1 MRVITL
7 AGSPRFPSRSSALL
21 EYAREKLNALDV
33 EVCHWN
39 LHNFEPEDL
48 LYARFDSPALKT
60 LIEQLN
66 GADGLIVAT
75 PIYKA
80 SFSGALKTLLDL
92 LPERALDG
100 KVVLPLATGGTV
112 AHLLA
117 VDYALKPVLNALKAQ
132 EILHGVFADDSQVI
146 DYQHKPTLRLT
157 CKPASIMLWKRSG
170 MPCIAGISRPRRLVS
185 LKESHMFKTLT
196 RIGLAGLMALTSL
209 AHAAETAPESLRIGY
224 QKGSVSMV
232 LAKSHQLLEKRF
244 PDTKFS
250 WVEFPAGPQMLEA
263 LNVGSIDLGSTGDI
277 PPIFAQA
284 AGADLLYV
292 GVEPPKP
299 KAEVILVP
307 ENSDIKSVADLKGHK
322 VAFQK
327 GSSSHNLLLRALQE
341 AGLKFTDIQPVYLT
355 PADARAA
362 FQQKN
367 VDAWAIWDP
376 YYSAALLQ
384 GGVRVL
390 KDGTTLKQT
399 GSFYLAARPYAE
411 KNGAFIQGVLDTFTQ
426 ADALTQSQRQESIAL
441 LAKTMGLPEPVIASY
456 LNHRP
461 PTTITPVD
469 AHVAALQ
476 QQTADL
482 FYQNRLVPKQVT
494 IRERIWQPAGKEGA
508 KS

>member
-1 MRVITL
+1 M
-7 AGSPRFPSRSSALL
+7 
-21 EYAREKLNALDV
+21 
-33 EVCHWN
+33 
-39 LHNFEPEDL
+39 
-48 LYARFDSPALKT
+48 
-60 LIEQLN
+60 
-66 GADGLIVAT
+66 
-75 PIYKA
+75 
-80 SFSGALKTLLDL
+80 
-92 LPERALDG
+92 
-100 KVVLPLATGGTV
+100 
-112 AHLLA
+112 
-117 VDYALKPVLNALKAQ
+117 
-132 EILHGVFADDSQVI
+132 
-146 DYQHKPTLRLT
+146 LR
-157 CKPASIMLWKRSG
+157 
-170 MPCIAGISRPRRLVS
+170 
-185 LKESHMFKTLT
+185 TLT
-196 RIGLAGLMALTSL
+196 HLGLAGLMAFSSL
-209 AHAAETAPESLRIGY
+209 LLAAEPAPENLRIGY

-232 LAKSHQLLEKRF
+232 LAKSHQMLEKRF
-244 PDTKFS
+244 PQTHFS

-292 GVEPPKP
+292 GVEPAKP
-299 KAEVILVP
+299 KAEVILVA
-307 ENSDIKSVADLKGHK
+307 EHSAIKSVAELKGHK

-362 FQQKN
+362 FQQGN

-390 KDGTTLKQT
+390 KDGSTLKQT

-426 ADALTQSQRQESIAL
+426 ADALTRSQRQQSITL
-441 LAKTMGLPEPVIASY
+441 LAKSMGLPEPVIASY
-456 LNHRP
+456 LDHRP

-469 AHVAALQ
+469 AHVAVLQ

-482 FYQNRLVPKQVT
+482 FYQNRLLPKPVD
-494 IRERIWQPAGKEGA
+494 IRQRIWQGAGPQGA

>member
-1 MRVITL
+1 
-7 AGSPRFPSRSSALL
+7 
-21 EYAREKLNALDV
+21 
-33 EVCHWN
+33 
-39 LHNFEPEDL
+39 
-48 LYARFDSPALKT
+48 
-60 LIEQLN
+60 
-66 GADGLIVAT
+66 
-75 PIYKA
+75 
-80 SFSGALKTLLDL
+80 
-92 LPERALDG
+92 
-100 KVVLPLATGGTV
+100 
-112 AHLLA
+112 
-117 VDYALKPVLNALKAQ
+117 
-132 EILHGVFADDSQVI
+132 
-146 DYQHKPTLRLT
+146 
-157 CKPASIMLWKRSG
+157 
-170 MPCIAGISRPRRLVS
+170 
-185 LKESHMFKTLT
+185 MFKTLT

-244 PDTKFS
+244 PETKFS

-284 AGADLLYV
+284 AGADLVYV

-426 ADALTQSQRQESIAL
+426 ADALTQSQRQESITL

-456 LNHRP
+456 LSHRP
-461 PTTITPVD
+461 PTTIAPVN
-469 AHVAALQ
+469 AQVAALQ

-482 FYQNRLVPKQVT
+482 FYQNRLVPKQVN